1 MPEVELRRE
10 SPHYQPNDCG
20 LLTSL
25 ALRAEAVLGYSWLG
39 RRLQIQPG
47 PLAAVLNDLGIEPF
61 RDDDVRRYKAEKERQ
76 LDDQLWTDFAAA
88 VLCGTPLPD
97 QRADGGHPRSDIKQR
112 AARHGSL
119 SVFLLGS
126 DAQAK
131 WRRIPL
137 RDYDGPVP
145 EFARSR
151 ALELETCLPDV
162 MFEIEELRADKRYD
176 PFLIAI
182 YGNERFY
189 IDVWEEW
196 EFERKH

>member
-10 SPHYQPNDCG
+10 SPTHRSNHCG

-39 RRLQIQPG
+39 KRLQMQPG
-47 PLAAVLNDLGIEPF
+47 PLAAALNKLGIEPF
-61 RDDDVRRYKAEKERQ
+61 RDDDVRRYKTEKERQ

-88 VLCGTPLPD
+88 VLCAGPSPD
-97 QRADGGHPRSDIKQR
+97 ADGGYPRPDIKER

-126 DAQAK
+126 DAQAE
-131 WRRIPL
+131 WRRFPM

-151 ALELETCLPDV
+151 AFELETYLPGV
-162 MFEIEELRADKRYD
+162 TFEIEELRADKRYD

-189 IDVWEEW
+189 IDVWEER
-196 EFERKH
+196 EFESKH

>member
-10 SPHYQPNDCG
+10 SPHHQPNHRG

-25 ALRAEAVLGYSWLG
+25 ALRAEAVFGYSWLG
-39 RRLQIQPG
+39 KRLQIQPSR
-47 PLAAVLNDLGIEPF
+47 LAAALNDLGIEPF

-88 VLCGTPLPD
+88 VLCATPLPD
-97 QRADGGHPRSDIKQR
+97 QRADGGHPQPNIKER

-126 DAQAK
+126 DTQAK
-131 WRRIPL
+131 WYRVPL
-137 RDYDGPVP
+137 RDYDAPVP

-151 ALELETCLPDV
+151 ALELETCLPGV
-162 MFEIEELRADKRYD
+162 TFEVEELRADKRYD

-189 IDVWEEW
+189 IDVWEER